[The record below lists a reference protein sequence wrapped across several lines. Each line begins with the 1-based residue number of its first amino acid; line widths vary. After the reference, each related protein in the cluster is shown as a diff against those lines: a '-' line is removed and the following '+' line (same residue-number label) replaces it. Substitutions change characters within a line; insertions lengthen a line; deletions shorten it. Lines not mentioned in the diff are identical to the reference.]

1 MGRGI
6 WARLVVLLV
15 LMTGCNTTTGVLPTA
30 TPTIGLPEATVPVL
44 TATHIPTFTPYPALT
59 VDKLRNAE
67 YHLPQANQ
75 TVTLQDGQY
84 QAGSGAD
91 TLSAD
96 ILPQIAFGDLNGD
109 GFEDAALLIGEN
121 SGGSGSFVSVYAV
134 LNRDG
139 QPVQAGTALVDDRP
153 QIKNLTIEDEKIV
166 LEATIHSFSDPMTD
180 PSLAVTETYQ
190 LITNGLKLVG
200 FRSQTPNGTER
211 FIDIT
216 SPKPGATVGGSAQVT
231 GNMPIAPFENNLV
244 YRISDD
250 GGNVLVE
257 GPFNVNSDG
266 MGGPAKFDNGIDIP
280 SLPTGTVIW
289 IELLDTSMADGSI
302 LALEAVRLVVE

>member
-1 MGRGI
+1 MRRDN
-6 WARLVVLLV
+6 WVRLLV
-15 LMTGCNTTTGVLPTA
+15 ITILLTACTTTGAVPTATPPDALPTA
-30 TPTIGLPEATVPVL
+30 TLTVLP
-44 TATHIPTFTPYPALT
+44 ATHIPTITPYPALT
-59 VDKLRNAE
+59 TDRLKNAE

-75 TVTLQDGQY
+75 TVTLQDGRY
-84 QAGSGAD
+84 EAGSGAD
-91 TLSAD
+91 TLAAD
-96 ILPQIAFGDLNGD
+96 ILPEIAFGDLNGD

-121 SGGSGSFVSVYAV
+121 RGGSGTFVSIYAM

-153 QIKNLTIEDEKIV
+153 QIINMAIQDGKIV
-166 LEATIHSFSDPMTD
+166 LAAIIHSFSDPMTN
-180 PSLAVTETYQ
+180 PTFAVTETYQ
-190 LITNGLKLVG
+190 LITNGFKLVS
-200 FRSQTPNGTER
+200 FRSQTPNGAER

-216 SPKPGATVGGSAQVT
+216 SPTRGASADGSAQVT
-231 GNMPIAPFENNLV
+231 GSMPIAPFENNLT

-250 GGNVLVE
+250 SGNVLVE

-266 MGGPAKFDNGIDIP
+266 MGGPATFDNRIDIP
-280 SLPTGTVIW
+280 SLPAGTELW